1 MRLAITGS
9 FGLIGSVLVSKLE
22 IKGHEVIRIRRGEQE
37 NELAD
42 WDAYTWVR
50 GGLEDSPFKSC
61 DSVVHLSGAS
71 IGDDTWIRG
80 WSDHR
85 RSVLRSSRIDTTRF
99 LVEHLN
105 ALEEK
110 PKRFLVASGA
120 GFYGNRD
127 DEELTENSGP
137 GTGFLAGICKDW
149 EAEASK
155 CSVSTAFIRLGVV
168 FDGNASAFKRLSLPF
183 RLGVGGR
190 LGSGRQW
197 MPWIHLADVVGAIEH
212 LLTSDLAG
220 PVNLVAPEP
229 VQNTDLAK
237 SFSSVL
243 GLPAVVPVPK
253 FAMRLLLGNAAEEL
267 LFASQRVKPL
277 RLNEDGY
284 EFLYPNVEAALREIL
299 ALQK

>member
-1 MRLAITGS
+1 MRVAITGS
-9 FGLIGSVLVSKLE
+9 FGLIGSVLASKLE
-22 IKGHEVIRIRRGEQE
+22 GAGHEVVRIHRGEQ
-37 NELAD
+37 NSELAD
-42 WDAYTWVR
+42 WDAYTWIR
-50 GGLEDSPFKSC
+50 GGIEDSPFKGC

-80 WSDHR
+80 WSDQR

-105 ALEEK
+105 ALEQK

-137 GTGFLAGICKDW
+137 GTGFLAGICEDW

-155 CSVSTAFIRLGVV
+155 CSVSTAFLRFGVV
-168 FDGNASAFKRLSLPF
+168 FDNSASAFKRLSLPF

-197 MPWIHLADVVGAIEH
+197 MPWVHLVDVVGAIEH
-212 LLTSDLAG
+212 LLTSDLEG
-220 PVNLVAPEP
+220 PVNMVAPEP
-229 VQNTDLAK
+229 IQNTALAK

-243 GLPAVVPVPK
+243 RLPAVLPVPK

-277 RLNEDGY
+277 RLDEDGY
-284 EFLYPNVEAALREIL
+284 EFSYPNIDMALREIL
-299 ALQK
+299 GR